1 MEQSTLSAPLV
12 RKFSALFARCD
23 RNGDG
28 VLSEE
33 DFRAQAQHIQQIF
46 GWADDD
52 RRTKRLFADRGELFH
67 RLVSGADKD
76 RSGTVSLP
84 EFLRYFERQIVVFR
98 AAGAASPWLLSSC
111 RDLIDLIDRDNSGSI
126 CAEEFA
132 KLLSAQG
139 SSADAATL
147 FGKLDRNGD
156 GRLTLDELLALSFE
170 FMTSDDPQAPGNQFF
185 CGDF

>member
-1 MEQSTLSAPLV
+1 MEPSTLSAQQV
-12 RKFSALFARCD
+12 RKFSALFSRYD

-33 DFRAQAQHIQQIF
+33 DFRTQAQHIQKTF
-46 GWADDD
+46 GFAADD
-52 RRTKRLFADRGELFH
+52 RRTKRLFEDRSELFH
-67 RLVSGADKD
+67 RLARGADKD
-76 RSGTVSLP
+76 RNGTVSLD

-98 AAGAASPWLLSSC
+98 AAGAASPWLLSAC
-111 RDLIDLIDRDNSGSI
+111 RDLIDLIDEDHSGAISL
-126 CAEEFA
+126 EEFG
-132 KLLSAQG
+132 KLLSAQE
-139 SSADAATL
+139 SRADAATL